1 MPTAAKLVAA
11 IAFALLGF
19 FTAELIKPLLPEGTQ
34 FGFFREVCAGIGA
47 LCGWRVMGVL
57 TGRTYRAAVESGLRT
72 MLTMVFWCVLLL
84 AIYHMVLESM
94 KRRYDGPIEAIQAIF
109 SISLDYL
116 QIMVDPGVIA
126 ALLLGGMLGGVL
138 TEWAS
143 RRWR

>member
-19 FTAELIKPLLPEGTQ
+19 LTAELVKPLMPEGTQ
-34 FGFFREVCAGIGA
+34 FGFFSLACAAIGA
-47 LCGWRVMGVL
+47 LSGWRVMGVL

-84 AIYHMVLESM
+84 AIYDMVEQSM
-94 KRRYDGPIEAIQAIF
+94 KLRYDGPVEAIQAIF
-109 SISLDYL
+109 SISLGYL
-116 QIMVDPGVIA
+116 RIMVNAGVIA
-126 ALLLGGMLGGVL
+126 ALLVGGVL
-138 TEWAS
+138 GGLVTEWAS